1 MRSKLGIV
9 VLLLGYLAAGCG
21 TGNGGG
27 STQFLSLGTAPAG
40 GAFFTIGSALSAV
53 LNEHKGD
60 HNWDV
65 TAEATKGTQ
74 ENIRR
79 LTSGEIELALANS
92 AISYFAVRGEEGW
105 DRAQPIRT
113 MLTMGPNIAVFV
125 APADGGI
132 DTIADLA
139 GKRVVVGPAGAGFEF
154 FLAPLLGAHGVA
166 YDDFTQLHNTYSGAA
181 DMLADGSADA
191 AFLGGA
197 VPIPALVQASA
208 GQDLTFVAFDE
219 AKLDE
224 VAEHYPFFRRATIP
238 AGTYKNQSEDFPSID
253 CGSIHVITS
262 VSVDA
267 DLIHELTK
275 TLYDNREAVV
285 ARHGAGRAINPNNVV
300 RDTGTAFHPGAI
312 RFYEEIGIWPGD

>member
-1 MRSKLGIV
+1 MRSKLGIA

-154 FLAPLLGAHGVA
+154 FLAPLLGAHGV
-166 YDDFTQLHNTYSGAA
+166 TCLMPRIIS
-181 DMLADGSADA
+181 
-191 AFLGGA
+191 
-197 VPIPALVQASA
+197 V
-208 GQDLTFVAFDE
+208 
-219 AKLDE
+219 KLWIM
-224 VAEHYPFFRRATIP
+224 P
-238 AGTYKNQSEDFPSID
+238 
-253 CGSIHVITS
+253 
-262 VSVDA
+262 
-267 DLIHELTK
+267 
-275 TLYDNREAVV
+275 
-285 ARHGAGRAINPNNVV
+285 
-300 RDTGTAFHPGAI
+300 
-312 RFYEEIGIWPGD
+312 